1 VRSTTPAPATQ
12 GSGSEKL
19 MVRKNAMVPYFY
31 HAARISGEE
40 REFTCGARA
49 PVFAGTSGTSHPE
62 IMRRGA

>member
-1 VRSTTPAPATQ
+1 
-12 GSGSEKL
+12 
-19 MVRKNAMVPYFY
+19 MVPYFY

-40 REFTCGARA
+40 REFSCGTPA